1 MKPRDIKIIQSVL
14 EVIKEPI
21 KVTEIYHKAKELFE
35 KGEIT
40 NMFDCGGETPHQS
53 VSSYIYTALNKG
65 EELPFL
71 KAQEK
76 PVLIALKDAPK
87 EPVLSAEKIS
97 TPSVKI
103 AHERDLHPFLTYM
116 AINNENLKCYTKTI
130 FHEESSKS
138 IKGMDRWLYPDMVG
152 VRFLHAEWSNENL
165 IAFSKKFDTLPVKLV
180 SFELKKEISVH
191 NCRECYFQ
199 AISNSSW
206 ANEGYL
212 VGHHVDTH
220 NLKLM
225 DLLKRLHASFGIGV
239 IDLRTNED
247 KSAILLNAKYKEKI
261 DYTMAQE
268 LSDKNKKFSGFLKS
282 VVDYDP
288 DFPNRYKDEFDE
300 VKKKEELYP
309 ITHNFLFKNALSGF
323 VRAFQKPQIKR

>member
-1 MKPRDIKIIQSVL
+1 MKPRDIGIIQSVL
-14 EVIKEPI
+14 EAIKEPI
-21 KVTEIYHKAKELFE
+21 KVTEIYDKAKELFE
-35 KGEIT
+35 EGKIT
-40 NMFDCGGETPHQS
+40 NMFDCGGNTPDQS
-53 VSSYIYTALNKG
+53 VSASIYTALNKG
-65 EELPFL
+65 EELPFC
-71 KAQEK
+71 KVQEK
-76 PVLIALKDAPK
+76 PVLIALKGAAK
-87 EPVLSAEKIS
+87 ELVLNTQKPSALN
-97 TPSVKI
+97 VKI

-116 AINNENLKCYTKTI
+116 AFNNENLKCYTKTI

-138 IKGMDRWLYPDMVG
+138 IKGIDRWLYPDMVG
-152 VRFLHAEWSNENL
+152 VRFLHAELSNENL

-180 SFELKKEISVH
+180 SFELKKEISVN

-212 VGHHVDTH
+212 VGHHIDTH
-220 NLKLM
+220 NPKLM

-239 IDLRTNED
+239 IDLRTDED
-247 KSAILLNAKYKEKI
+247 KSTILLNAKYKEKI

-268 LSDKNKKFSGFLKS
+268 LSDKNPKFSGFLKS

-288 DFPNRYKDEFDE
+288 NHQHRYKDEFDE

-309 ITHNFLFKNALSGF
+309 NPSLSF
-323 VRAFQKPQIKR
+323 

>member
-1 MKPRDIKIIQSVL
+1 MKPRDIEIIQSVL
-14 EVIKEPI
+14 EITGPI
-21 KVTEIYHKAKELFE
+21 SPTEVYDKAKELFE

-40 NMFDCGGETPHQS
+40 NMFDYGGNTPDRS
-53 VSSYIYTALNKG
+53 VSASIYTALNKG

-71 KAQEK
+71 KVQEK
-76 PVLIALKDAPK
+76 PVLIALKGAAK
-87 EPVLSAEKIS
+87 ELGLNAQKIS
-97 TPSVKI
+97 APSAKI

-138 IKGMDRWLYPDMVG
+138 PKGMDRWLYPDMVG

-199 AISNSSW
+199 AISNSS
-206 ANEGYL
+206 NEGYL
-212 VGHHVDTH
+212 VGRHIDTH
-220 NLKLM
+220 NPQLM

-261 DYTMAQE
+261 DYTVASE
-268 LSDKNKKFSGFLKS
+268 LSAKMKSFLKS

-288 DFPNRYKDEFDE
+288 NHQHRYKDEFDE

-309 ITHNFLFKNALSGF
+309 NPSLSL
-323 VRAFQKPQIKR
+323 

>member
-1 MKPRDIKIIQSVL
+1 MKPQDIEIVQSVL
-14 EVIKEPI
+14 EITGPI
-21 KVTEIYHKAKELFE
+21 KPTEVYDKAKELFE
-35 KGEIT
+35 RGEIE
-40 NMFDCGGETPHQS
+40 NMFDYGGKTPHQS
-53 VSSYIYTALNKG
+53 VSSYIYTALSKG

-71 KAQEK
+71 KTQEK
-76 PVLIALKDAPK
+76 PALIALKGAAK
-87 EPVLSAEKIS
+87 EPVLSAEK
-97 TPSVKI
+97 PSAPNAKI
-103 AHERDLHPFLTYM
+103 VHNKIMHERDLHPFLTYM

-138 IKGMDRWLYPDMVG
+138 PKGMDRWLYPDMVG
-152 VRFLHAEWSNENL
+152 VRFLHAELSNENL
-165 IAFSKKFDTLPVKLV
+165 IAFSKKFDTLPIKLV
-180 SFELKKEISVH
+180 SFELKKEISVN

-199 AISNSSW
+199 AISNSS
-206 ANEGYL
+206 NEGYL
-212 VGHHVDTH
+212 VGRHIDTH
-220 NLKLM
+220 NPQLM

-261 DYTMAQE
+261 DYTVALE
-268 LSDKNKKFSGFLKS
+268 LSEKNPKFSGFLKS

-309 ITHNFLFKNALSGF
+309 NPSLSF
-323 VRAFQKPQIKR
+323 

>member
-1 MKPRDIKIIQSVL
+1 MKPQDIEIVQSVL
-14 EVIKEPI
+14 ENTGPI
-21 KVTEIYHKAKELFE
+21 SPTEVYDKAKELFE

-40 NMFDCGGETPHQS
+40 KMFDYGGNTPHQS

-65 EELPFL
+65 EELPFK
-71 KAQEK
+71 KAQEN
-76 PVLIALKDAPK
+76 PVLIALKGAMNK
-87 EPVLSAEKIS
+87 PVLNTQKPSA
-97 TPSVKI
+97 PSVKI

-116 AINNENLKCYTKTI
+116 AYYNENLKCYTKTI

-138 IKGMDRWLYPDMVG
+138 PKGMDRWLYPDMVG
-152 VRFLHAEWSNENL
+152 VRFLHAELSNENL

-180 SFELKKEISVH
+180 SFELKKEISVN

-212 VGHHVDTH
+212 VGRHIDT
-220 NLKLM
+220 NNPQLM

-239 IDLRTNED
+239 IDLRTDED

-261 DYTMAQE
+261 DYTVALE
-268 LSDKNKKFSGFLKS
+268 LSDKNEKFSGFLKS

-309 ITHNFLFKNALSGF
+309 NSSLSF
-323 VRAFQKPQIKR
+323 

>member
-1 MKPRDIKIIQSVL
+1 MKLQDIEIIQSVL
-14 EVIKEPI
+14 EAVKEPI
-21 KVTEIYHKAKELFE
+21 KVTEIYHKAQELFE
-35 KGEIT
+35 KGEIAK
-40 NMFDCGGETPHQS
+40 MFDRGGKTPHQS
-53 VSSYIYTALNKG
+53 VSAFIYEALNKG
-65 EELPFL
+65 EELPF
-71 KAQEK
+71 KKTQEK
-76 PVLIALKDAPK
+76 PTLIALKGAAK
-87 EPVLSAEKIS
+87 ELGLNAQKPS

-116 AINNENLKCYTKTI
+116 AFHNENLKCYTKTI
-130 FHEESSKS
+130 FHEESLKS
-138 IKGMDRWLYPDMVG
+138 QKGMDRWLYPDMVG
-152 VRFLHAEWSNENL
+152 VRFLHAELSNENL
-165 IAFSKKFDTLPVKLV
+165 IAFSKKFDTLPIKLV
-180 SFELKKEISVH
+180 SFELKKEISVN

-212 VGHHVDTH
+212 VGCNINTQ
-220 NLKLM
+220 NTELM

-239 IDLRTNED
+239 IDLRTDED

-261 DYTMAQE
+261 DYTVALE
-268 LSDKNKKFSGFLKS
+268 LSEKNPKFSGFLKS

-309 ITHNFLFKNALSGF
+309 NSSLSF
-323 VRAFQKPQIKR
+323 

>member
-1 MKPRDIKIIQSVL
+1 MKPRDIEIVQSVL
-14 EVIKEPI
+14 EITGPI
-21 KVTEIYHKAKELFE
+21 KVTEIYDKAQELFE
-35 KGEIT
+35 KGEIES
-40 NMFDCGGETPHQS
+40 MFDYGGETPHQS

-65 EELPFL
+65 EELPF
-71 KAQEK
+71 KKVQEK
-76 PVLIALKDAPK
+76 PVLIALKDVAK
-87 EPVLSAEKIS
+87 EPVSSIEKPSAPS
-97 TPSVKI
+97 TKI

-130 FHEESSKS
+130 FHEESLKS
-138 IKGMDRWLYPDMVG
+138 PKGMDRWLYPDMVG

-212 VGHHVDTH
+212 VGRHIDTH
-220 NLKLM
+220 NPQLM

-239 IDLRTNED
+239 IDLRTDED

-268 LSDKNKKFSGFLKS
+268 LSAKNEKFNGFLKS

-288 DFPNRYKDEFDE
+288 NHQHRYKDEFE
-300 VKKKEELYP
+300 KVKKKEELYP
-309 ITHNFLFKNALSGF
+309 NS
-323 VRAFQKPQIKR
+323 

>member
-1 MKPRDIKIIQSVL
+1 MKPRDIEIIQSVL
-14 EVIKEPI
+14 EAIKEPI
-21 KVTEIYHKAKELFE
+21 KVTLVYDKAKELFE

-40 NMFDCGGETPHQS
+40 NMFDHGDETPHQS
-53 VSSYIYTALNKG
+53 VSASIYTALNKG
-65 EELPFL
+65 EELPFK

-76 PVLIALKDAPK
+76 PVLIALKGVAK
-87 EPVLSAEKIS
+87 EPVLNMEKIS
-97 TPSVKI
+97 APSVKI
-103 AHERDLHPFLTYM
+103 VYNKIMHERDLHPFLTYM
-116 AINNENLKCYTKTI
+116 AIHSENLKCYTKTI

-138 IKGMDRWLYPDMVG
+138 PKGMDRWLYPDMVG

-212 VGHHVDTH
+212 VGRHIDTH
-220 NLKLM
+220 NPQLM

-239 IDLRTNED
+239 IDLRTDED

-261 DYTMAQE
+261 DYTVASE
-268 LSDKNKKFSGFLKS
+268 LSAKNEKFSGFLKS

-288 DFPNRYKDEFDE
+288 NHQHRYKDEFDE
-300 VKKKEELYP
+300 IKKKEELYP
-309 ITHNFLFKNALSGF
+309 NPSLSF
-323 VRAFQKPQIKR
+323 

>member
-1 MKPRDIKIIQSVL
+1 MKPQDVEIVQSVL
-14 EVIKEPI
+14 EITGPI
-21 KVTEIYHKAKELFE
+21 NPTEVYDKAKELFE

-40 NMFDCGGETPHQS
+40 NMFDHGGNTPDRS
-53 VSSYIYTALNKG
+53 VSAFIYTALNKG

-76 PVLIALKDAPK
+76 PVLIALKGAAK
-87 EPVLSAEKIS
+87 EPVLNMEKIS
-97 TPSVKI
+97 APSVKI
-103 AHERDLHPFLTYM
+103 AHNKIMHERDLHPFLTYM
-116 AINNENLKCYTKTI
+116 AIHNENLKCYTKTI
-130 FHEESSKS
+130 FHEESVKS
-138 IKGMDRWLYPDMVG
+138 PKGTDRWLYPDMVG
-152 VRFLHAEWSNENL
+152 VRFLHAELSNENL

-180 SFELKKEISVH
+180 SFELKKEISVN

-212 VGHHVDTH
+212 VGRHIDTH
-220 NLKLM
+220 NPQLM

-239 IDLRTNED
+239 IDLRTDEN

-261 DYTMAQE
+261 DYTVALE
-268 LSDKNKKFSGFLKS
+268 LSDKNPKFSGFLKS

-309 ITHNFLFKNALSGF
+309 NSSLSF
-323 VRAFQKPQIKR
+323 

>member
-1 MKPRDIKIIQSVL
+1 MKPRDIEIVQSVL
-14 EVIKEPI
+14 EITGPI

-53 VSSYIYTALNKG
+53 VSSYIYTALSKG
-65 EELPFL
+65 EELPFF
-71 KAQEK
+71 KVQEK
-76 PVLIALKDAPK
+76 PTLIALKDAAK

-97 TPSVKI
+97 APSVKI

-116 AINNENLKCYTKTI
+116 AIHNENLKCYTKTI
-130 FHEESSKS
+130 FHEGSLKS
-138 IKGMDRWLYPDMVG
+138 PKGMDRWLYPDMVG

-199 AISNSSW
+199 AISNSS
-206 ANEGYL
+206 NEGYL
-212 VGHHVDTH
+212 VGRHIDTH
-220 NLKLM
+220 NPQLM

-239 IDLRTNED
+239 IDLRTDED

-261 DYTMAQE
+261 DYTVALE
-268 LSDKNKKFSGFLKS
+268 LSKKNEKFSGFLKS

-288 DFPNRYKDEFDE
+288 NHQHRYKDEFDE

-309 ITHNFLFKNALSGF
+309 NSSLSF
-323 VRAFQKPQIKR
+323 

>member
-1 MKPRDIKIIQSVL
+1 MEIVQSVL
-14 EVIKEPI
+14 EITGPI
-21 KVTEIYHKAKELFE
+21 SPTEVYDKAKELFE

-40 NMFDCGGETPHQS
+40 NMFDYGGNTPDRS
-53 VSSYIYTALNKG
+53 VSAFIYTALNKG

-76 PVLIALKDAPK
+76 PVLIALKDAAK
-87 EPVLSAEKIS
+87 EPFLNIEKIS
-97 TPSVKI
+97 APSTKI
-103 AHERDLHPFLTYM
+103 AHNKIMHERDLHPFLTYM

-130 FHEESSKS
+130 FHEESLKS
-138 IKGMDRWLYPDMVG
+138 SKGMDRWLYPDMVG
-152 VRFLHAEWSNENL
+152 VRFLHAELSNENL

-180 SFELKKEISVH
+180 SFELKKEISVN

-199 AISNSSW
+199 AISNSS
-206 ANEGYL
+206 NEGYL
-212 VGHHVDTH
+212 VGRHIDTH
-220 NLKLM
+220 NPQLM

-261 DYTMAQE
+261 DYTVALE
-268 LSDKNKKFSGFLKS
+268 LSEKNPKFSGFLKS

-288 DFPNRYKDEFDE
+288 NYQHRYKDEFDE

-309 ITHNFLFKNALSGF
+309 NPSLSF
-323 VRAFQKPQIKR
+323 

>member
-1 MKPRDIKIIQSVL
+1 MKPQDIEIVQSVL
-14 EVIKEPI
+14 EITGPI
-21 KVTEIYHKAKELFE
+21 SPTEVYDKAKELFE

-40 NMFDCGGETPHQS
+40 KMFDYGGKTPHQS
-53 VSSYIYTALNKG
+53 VSAFIYTALNKG
-65 EELPFL
+65 EEVPFL

-76 PVLIALKDAPK
+76 PILIALKSEEPVMK
-87 EPVLSAEKIS
+87 EPDLNAEKPSAPS
-97 TPSVKI
+97 TKI
-103 AHERDLHPFLTYM
+103 VHERDLHPFLTYM
-116 AINNENLKCYTKTI
+116 AYYNENLKCYTKTI
-130 FHEESSKS
+130 FHEESVKS
-138 IKGMDRWLYPDMVG
+138 LKGMDRWLYPDMVG
-152 VRFLHAEWSNENL
+152 VRFLHAELSNENL

-180 SFELKKEISVH
+180 SFELKKEISVN

-212 VGHHVDTH
+212 VGRHIDTH
-220 NLKLM
+220 NPQLM

-239 IDLRTNED
+239 IDLRTDED

-261 DYTMAQE
+261 DYTVALE
-268 LSDKNKKFSGFLKS
+268 LSDKNPKFSGFLKS

-309 ITHNFLFKNALSGF
+309 NSSLSF
-323 VRAFQKPQIKR
+323 

>member
-1 MKPRDIKIIQSVL
+1 MKSRDIEIIQSVL
-14 EVIKEPI
+14 EITGPI
-21 KVTEIYHKAKELFE
+21 KVTEVYHKAKELFE

-40 NMFDCGGETPHQS
+40 NMFDYGGNTPDQS
-53 VSSYIYTALNKG
+53 VSASIYTALNKG
-65 EELPFL
+65 EELPFF
-71 KAQEK
+71 KAREK
-76 PVLIALKDAPK
+76 PTLIALKSAAKELVLNAQKPSAPG
-87 EPVLSAEKIS
+87 
-97 TPSVKI
+97 VKI

-165 IAFSKKFDTLPVKLV
+165 IAFSKKFDTLPIKLV

-191 NCRECYFQ
+191 NCREYYFQ

-212 VGHHVDTH
+212 VGRHIDTH
-220 NLKLM
+220 NPQLM

-239 IDLRTNED
+239 IDLRTDED

-261 DYTMAQE
+261 DYTMTQE
-268 LSDKNKKFSGFLKS
+268 LSDKNPKFSGFLKS

-309 ITHNFLFKNALSGF
+309 NSSLSF
-323 VRAFQKPQIKR
+323 

>member
-1 MKPRDIKIIQSVL
+1 MKPQDIEIIQSVL
-14 EVIKEPI
+14 ENTGPI
-21 KVTEIYHKAKELFE
+21 KVTEVYDKAKELFE

-40 NMFDCGGETPHQS
+40 KMFDYGGNTPQQS
-53 VSSYIYTALNKG
+53 VSSLIYTALNKG
-65 EELPFL
+65 EELPFF
-71 KAQEK
+71 KVQEK
-76 PVLIALKDAPK
+76 PALIALKSVAK
-87 EPVLSAEKIS
+87 EPVLNMEKPS
-97 TPSVKI
+97 TPSAKI
-103 AHERDLHPFLTYM
+103 MHERDLHPFLTYM
-116 AINNENLKCYTKTI
+116 AIHNENLKCYTKTI
-130 FHEESSKS
+130 FHEESLKS
-138 IKGMDRWLYPDMVG
+138 SKGMDRWLYPDMVG
-152 VRFLHAEWSNENL
+152 VRFLHAELSNENL

-180 SFELKKEISVH
+180 SFELKKEISVN

-212 VGHHVDTH
+212 VGCHIDTH
-220 NLKLM
+220 NPQLM

-239 IDLRTNED
+239 IDLRVDED

-261 DYTMAQE
+261 DYTVALE
-268 LSDKNKKFSGFLKS
+268 LSDKNEKFSGFLKS

-309 ITHNFLFKNALSGF
+309 NSSLSF
-323 VRAFQKPQIKR
+323 

>member
-1 MKPRDIKIIQSVL
+1 MTGPISPT
-14 EVIKEPI
+14 EV
-21 KVTEIYHKAKELFE
+21 YDKAKELFE

-40 NMFDCGGETPHQS
+40 KMFDCGGKTPHQS
-53 VSSYIYTALNKG
+53 VSAFIYTALNKG
-65 EELPFL
+65 EELPFF
-71 KAQEK
+71 KVQEK
-76 PVLIALKDAPK
+76 PVLIALKGAAK
-87 EPVLSAEKIS
+87 EPVLNIEKIS
-97 TPSVKI
+97 VPSVKI

-116 AINNENLKCYTKTI
+116 AFHNENLKCYTKTI

-138 IKGMDRWLYPDMVG
+138 PKGMDRWLYPDMVG
-152 VRFLHAEWSNENL
+152 VRFLHAELSNANL

-212 VGHHVDTH
+212 VGRHIDTH
-220 NLKLM
+220 NPQLM

-261 DYTMAQE
+261 DYTVALE
-268 LSDKNKKFSGFLKS
+268 LSDKNPKFSGFLKS

-288 DFPNRYKDEFDE
+288 NHQHRYKDEFDE

-309 ITHNFLFKNALSGF
+309 NSSLSF
-323 VRAFQKPQIKR
+323 

>member
-1 MKPRDIKIIQSVL
+1 MKLQDIEIVQSVL
-14 EVIKEPI
+14 EITGPI
-21 KVTEIYHKAKELFE
+21 KVTLVYDKAKELFE

-40 NMFDCGGETPHQS
+40 NMFDYGGNTPHWS
-53 VSSYIYTALNKG
+53 VSASIYTALNKG
-65 EELPFL
+65 EELPFF
-71 KAQEK
+71 KVQEK
-76 PVLIALKDAPK
+76 PALIALKSTAK
-87 EPVLSAEKIS
+87 EPVLNIEKPGVS
-97 TPSVKI
+97 SVKI
-103 AHERDLHPFLTYM
+103 AHNKIMHERDLHPFLTYM
-116 AINNENLKCYTKTI
+116 AFHNENLKCYTKTI
-130 FHEESSKS
+130 FHEESLKS
-138 IKGMDRWLYPDMVG
+138 PKGMDRWLYPDMVG
-152 VRFLHAEWSNENL
+152 VRFLHAELSNENL

-180 SFELKKEISVH
+180 SFELKKEISVN

-212 VGHHVDTH
+212 VGCHIDTQ
-220 NLKLM
+220 NSKLM

-268 LSDKNKKFSGFLKS
+268 LSDKNPKFSGFLKS

-309 ITHNFLFKNALSGF
+309 NSSLSF
-323 VRAFQKPQIKR
+323 

>member
-1 MKPRDIKIIQSVL
+1 MKPQDIEIVQSVL
-14 EVIKEPI
+14 EITGPI
-21 KVTEIYHKAKELFE
+21 KPTEVYDKAKELFE
-35 KGEIT
+35 KGEIE
-40 NMFDCGGETPHQS
+40 NMFDCGGKTPHQS
-53 VSSYIYTALNKG
+53 VSAFIYTALNKG
-65 EELPFL
+65 EELPFF
-71 KAQEK
+71 KVQEK
-76 PVLIALKDAPK
+76 PALIALKSAAK

-97 TPSVKI
+97 APSAKI
-103 AHERDLHPFLTYM
+103 VHERDLHPFLTYM
-116 AINNENLKCYTKTI
+116 AIHNENLKCYTKTI

-138 IKGMDRWLYPDMVG
+138 PKGMDRWLYPDMVG

-212 VGHHVDTH
+212 VGCNINTQ
-220 NLKLM
+220 NTELM

-261 DYTMAQE
+261 DYTVALE

-288 DFPNRYKDEFDE
+288 KESHRYRTEFE
-300 VKKKEELYP
+300 EIKKKEELYP
-309 ITHNFLFKNALSGF
+309 NS
-323 VRAFQKPQIKR
+323 

>member
-1 MKPRDIKIIQSVL
+1 MKPRDIGIVQSVL
-14 EVIKEPI
+14 EIIKEPI
-21 KVTEIYHKAKELFE
+21 KVTEIYHKAQELFE
-35 KGEIT
+35 KGEIE
-40 NMFDCGGETPHQS
+40 NMFDYGGNTPDQS
-53 VSSYIYTALNKG
+53 VSAAIYTALNKG
-65 EELPFL
+65 EELPFF
-71 KAQEK
+71 KVQEK
-76 PVLIALKDAPK
+76 PALIALKGAAK
-87 EPVLSAEKIS
+87 EPVLSTEKIS
-97 TPSVKI
+97 APSAKI
-103 AHERDLHPFLTYM
+103 VHERDLHPFLTYM
-116 AINNENLKCYTKTI
+116 AFHNENLKCYTKTI

-138 IKGMDRWLYPDMVG
+138 PKGMDRWLYPDMVG

-212 VGHHVDTH
+212 VGRHIDTH
-220 NLKLM
+220 NPQLM

-239 IDLRTNED
+239 IDLRTDED

-261 DYTMAQE
+261 DYTVASE
-268 LSDKNKKFSGFLKS
+268 LSAKNKKFSGFLKS

-288 DFPNRYKDEFDE
+288 NHQHRYKDEFDE

-309 ITHNFLFKNALSGF
+309 NPSLSF
-323 VRAFQKPQIKR
+323 

>member
-1 MKPRDIKIIQSVL
+1 MKPQDIEIIQSVL
-14 EVIKEPI
+14 EITGPI
-21 KVTEIYHKAKELFE
+21 KVTLVYDKAKELFE
-35 KGEIT
+35 KGKIT
-40 NMFDCGGETPHQS
+40 KMFDYGGNTPHQS
-53 VSSYIYTALNKG
+53 VSAPIYTALNKG

-71 KAQEK
+71 KTQEK
-76 PVLIALKDAPK
+76 PVLIALKSTMN
-87 EPVLSAEKIS
+87 EPVLNTQKPSA
-97 TPSVKI
+97 PSVKI

-130 FHEESSKS
+130 FHEESVKS
-138 IKGMDRWLYPDMVG
+138 PKGIDRWLYPDMVG
-152 VRFLHAEWSNENL
+152 VRFLHAELSNENL

-180 SFELKKEISVH
+180 SFELKKEISAN

-212 VGHHVDTH
+212 VGRHIDTH
-220 NLKLM
+220 NSKLM

-268 LSDKNKKFSGFLKS
+268 LSEKNPKFSGFLKS

-309 ITHNFLFKNALSGF
+309 NPSLSF
-323 VRAFQKPQIKR
+323 

>member
-1 MKPRDIKIIQSVL
+1 MKPQDIEIVQSVL
-14 EVIKEPI
+14 EITGPI
-21 KVTEIYHKAKELFE
+21 KVTEVYDKAKELFE
-35 KGEIT
+35 KGEIE
-40 NMFDCGGETPHQS
+40 NMFDYGGNTPDQS
-53 VSSYIYTALNKG
+53 VSTAIYTALNKG
-65 EELPFL
+65 EELPFF
-71 KAQEK
+71 KAREK
-76 PVLIALKDAPK
+76 PTLIALKSATNELGLNAQKPSAP
-87 EPVLSAEKIS
+87 SD
-97 TPSVKI
+97 KI

-116 AINNENLKCYTKTI
+116 AIHNENLKCYTKTI
-130 FHEESSKS
+130 FHEESLKS
-138 IKGMDRWLYPDMVG
+138 PKGMDRWLYPDMVG

-165 IAFSKKFDTLPVKLV
+165 IAFSKKFDTLPIKLV

-212 VGHHVDTH
+212 VGRHINTH
-220 NLKLM
+220 DSKLM

-239 IDLRTNED
+239 IDLRTDED

-261 DYTMAQE
+261 DYTVASE
-268 LSDKNKKFSGFLKS
+268 LSAKNEKFSGFLKS

-288 DFPNRYKDEFDE
+288 NFPNRYRDEFDE

-309 ITHNFLFKNALSGF
+309 NPSLSF
-323 VRAFQKPQIKR
+323 

>member
-1 MKPRDIKIIQSVL
+1 MKPRDIEIIQSVL
-14 EVIKEPI
+14 EIIKEPI

-35 KGEIT
+35 KGEIE

-71 KAQEK
+71 KMQEK
-76 PVLIALKDAPK
+76 PTLIALKDAPK
-87 EPVLSAEKIS
+87 ELGLNAQKPSAPI
-97 TPSVKI
+97 VKI

-138 IKGMDRWLYPDMVG
+138 PKGMDRWLYPDMVG
-152 VRFLHAEWSNENL
+152 VRFLHAEWSNGNL
-165 IAFSKKFDTLPVKLV
+165 IAFSKKFDTLPIKLV

-199 AISNSSW
+199 AISNSS
-206 ANEGYL
+206 NEGYL
-212 VGHHVDTH
+212 VGRHVDTH

-239 IDLRTNED
+239 IDLRTDED

-261 DYTMAQE
+261 DYTVASE
-268 LSDKNKKFSGFLKS
+268 LSAKNEKFSGFLKS

-288 DFPNRYKDEFDE
+288 NHPQRYKDEFDE

-309 ITHNFLFKNALSGF
+309 NPSLSF
-323 VRAFQKPQIKR
+323 

>member
-1 MKPRDIKIIQSVL
+1 MKPQDIEIVQSVL
-14 EVIKEPI
+14 EITGPI
-21 KVTEIYHKAKELFE
+21 KVTLVYDKAKELFE

-40 NMFDCGGETPHQS
+40 NMFDYGGETPHQS
-53 VSSYIYTALNKG
+53 VSASIYTALSKG
-65 EELPFL
+65 EELPFF
-71 KAQEK
+71 KVQEK
-76 PVLIALKDAPK
+76 PALIALKSAAK
-87 EPVLSAEKIS
+87 ELGLNAQKPSA
-97 TPSVKI
+97 PSVKI

-180 SFELKKEISVH
+180 SFELKKEISVN

-199 AISNSSW
+199 AISNSS
-206 ANEGYL
+206 NEGYL
-212 VGHHVDTH
+212 VGHHINTH
-220 NLKLM
+220 DLKLM
-225 DLLKRLHASFGIGV
+225 DLLKRLCGSFGIGV
-239 IDLRTNED
+239 IDLRTDED

-261 DYTMAQE
+261 DYTVALE
-268 LSDKNKKFSGFLKS
+268 LSEKNEEFSGFLKS

-288 DFPNRYKDEFDE
+288 NHQHRYKDEFDE
-300 VKKKEELYP
+300 IKKKEELYP
-309 ITHNFLFKNALSGF
+309 NS
-323 VRAFQKPQIKR
+323 

>member
-1 MKPRDIKIIQSVL
+1 MKPQDIEIVQSVL
-14 EVIKEPI
+14 EITGPI
-21 KVTEIYHKAKELFE
+21 KPTEVYDKAKELFE

-40 NMFDCGGETPHQS
+40 NMFDCGGKTPHQS

-65 EELPFL
+65 EELPF
-71 KAQEK
+71 KKVQEN
-76 PVLIALKDAPK
+76 PTLIALKDAAK
-87 EPVLSAEKIS
+87 ELGLDAQKIS
-97 TPSVKI
+97 APSSKI

-152 VRFLHAEWSNENL
+152 VRFLHAELSNENL
-165 IAFSKKFDTLPVKLV
+165 IAFSKKFDTLPIKLV

-212 VGHHVDTH
+212 VGRHIDTH
-220 NLKLM
+220 NPQLM

-261 DYTMAQE
+261 DYTVASE
-268 LSDKNKKFSGFLKS
+268 LSAKNEKFSGFLKS

-288 DFPNRYKDEFDE
+288 NHPHRYKDEFDE
-300 VKKKEELYP
+300 IKKKEELYP
-309 ITHNFLFKNALSGF
+309 NPSLSF
-323 VRAFQKPQIKR
+323 

>member
-1 MKPRDIKIIQSVL
+1 MKPQDIEIVQSVL
-14 EVIKEPI
+14 EITGPI
-21 KVTEIYHKAKELFE
+21 KPTEVYDKAKELFE

-40 NMFDCGGETPHQS
+40 KMFDYGGETPHQS
-53 VSSYIYTALNKG
+53 VSASIYTALSKG
-65 EELPFL
+65 EELPFF
-71 KAQEK
+71 KVQEN
-76 PVLIALKDAPK
+76 PILIALKGAAK
-87 EPVLSAEKIS
+87 EPVLNIEKPGVS
-97 TPSVKI
+97 SVKI

-116 AINNENLKCYTKTI
+116 AIHNENLKCYTKTI

-138 IKGMDRWLYPDMVG
+138 PKGMDRWLYPDMVG
-152 VRFLHAEWSNENL
+152 VRFLHAELSNENL

-180 SFELKKEISVH
+180 SFELKKEISVN

-212 VGHHVDTH
+212 VGRHIDTH
-220 NLKLM
+220 NPQLM

-239 IDLRTNED
+239 IDLRTDED
-247 KSAILLNAKYKEKI
+247 KSVILLNAKYKEKI

-268 LSDKNKKFSGFLKS
+268 LSDKNPKFSGFLKS

-288 DFPNRYKDEFDE
+288 NYQHRYKDEFDE
-300 VKKKEELYP
+300 IKKKEELYP
-309 ITHNFLFKNALSGF
+309 SLSLSF
-323 VRAFQKPQIKR
+323 